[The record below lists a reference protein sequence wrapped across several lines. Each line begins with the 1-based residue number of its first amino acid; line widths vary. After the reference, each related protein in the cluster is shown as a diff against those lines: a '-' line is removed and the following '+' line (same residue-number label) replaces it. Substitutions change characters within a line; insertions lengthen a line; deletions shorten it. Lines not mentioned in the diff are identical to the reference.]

1 MIISSSFVPSSYGST
16 SFSQTISLTDGAKQ
30 PDSFEITWLYRLHA
44 PWSVGLGV
52 SEADAKAFG
61 AQIDEAWLAAVL
73 DVETVVPSV
82 THDYE
87 VSYKY
92 VPIDVVSQSLGRFR
106 AA

>member
-1 MIISSSFVPSSYGST
+1 MALSREPQFL
-16 SFSQTISLTDGAKQ
+16 LTASKQ
-30 PDSFEITWLYRLHA
+30 IAQWEFTPLPRLHA

-52 SEADAKAFG
+52 SEADARAFG